1 MCYYLALGLTKT
13 SIILQYQRVFHTKKF
28 QIACRTLLAVVCCYT
43 IWTIG
48 SSIFACVPVRAFWT
62 KEPAQCI
69 DQFAMW
75 YTNATINI
83 LTDFAII
90 ILPMPVIKR
99 LQLGKRPKY
108 ALMAIFA
115 VGGW

>member
-1 MCYYLALGLTKT
+1 
-13 SIILQYQRVFHTKKF
+13 
-28 QIACRTLLAVVCCYT
+28 
-43 IWTIG
+43 
-48 SSIFACVPVRAFWT
+48 
-62 KEPAQCI
+62 
-69 DQFAMW
+69 MW

-115 VGGW
+115 VGGRYVQLSLPSRMSVRRMFVRHGWTHVSPLVVVYRVT